1 MRVGFI
7 HPFLFRY
14 ARGIERFTLN
24 LANQLAAR
32 ELDVELLTWRWG
44 KKFRLKQT
52 HPDITVQ
59 ELPTS
64 RYYAAKAIVPFYVW
78 ELARRQYDLV
88 WIYFADYGE
97 AAALNLLKRQRFG
110 IVLHY
115 PVEQVPHRY
124 QEFQHAGLVERA
136 AHVVAVSEY
145 VARGAEATFQRR
157 PTVIPH
163 GVDAHR
169 FCPNPQV
176 RSAMRAKLEIDENEI
191 VIVTAAALEERKGIQ
206 WVLRALPNVL
216 PSQRLTYLV
225 LGEGAYKSEL
235 EHIARAQNL
244 DGAVRFLGAHSDI
257 VPYYQAAD
265 LAVIL
270 ARGEASSLFALE
282 AFACELPV
290 ITSGAPPFEEL
301 IDEEIG
307 LQVDETNASQ
317 VAHAIMQLGAD
328 SALRTMMGRRARERV
343 LADFTWEKAAD
354 AYIKLMQ
361 TR

>member
-1 MRVGFI
+1 MRIAFI

-24 LANQLAAR
+24 LGNQLAAR
-32 ELDVELLTWRWG
+32 GLDVELLTWRWG
-44 KKFRLKQT
+44 KKYRLKQT
-52 HPDITVQ
+52 HPDITVK

-64 RYYAAKAIVPFYVW
+64 RYYAAKAIIPFYVF
-78 ELARRQYDLV
+78 ELLRGQYDLV
-88 WIYFADYGE
+88 WIYFAGYGE

-115 PVEQVPHRY
+115 PVEQVLHRY
-124 QEFQHAGLVERA
+124 QEFQRAGLIERA

-145 VARGAEATFQRR
+145 VARGAETTFQRR
-157 PTVIPH
+157 PTVIHH
-163 GVDAHR
+163 GVDAQR

-176 RSAMRAKLEIDENEI
+176 RRALRAKLGIDENEI

-216 PSQRLTYLV
+216 PSQHVTYLV

-235 EHIARAQNL
+235 EHIARDQNL
-244 DGAVRFLGAHSDI
+244 NGAVRFLGAHSDI

-265 LAVIL
+265 LAIIL
-270 ARGEASSLFALE
+270 AHGEASSLFALE

-290 ITSGAPPFEEL
+290 ITSGAPPFDEL
-301 IDEEIG
+301 LEADVG
-307 LQVDETNASQ
+307 VQVNETDASE
-317 VAHAIMQLGAD
+317 VAHAILQLGAD
-328 SALRTMMGRRARERV
+328 SALRTTMGQRARARV
-343 LADFTWEKAAD
+343 LADFTWEKTAD

-361 TR
+361 AR